1 MTSWILSHIE
11 HQTAGSPTDSSVKWT
26 HLRPYDI
33 ALYLKQAHQVAVS
46 QGCIKRIL
54 RAQGYRHRKPS
65 KSICIGKSPHR
76 NEQFEIIM
84 FLVALFGDMENNPI
98 ISIDTKKKEVLGQL
112 TRNETVLTKVSED
125 GKVTEVFDH
134 DFFF

>member
-1 MTSWILSHIE
+1 
-11 HQTAGSPTDSSVKWT
+11 
-26 HLRPYDI
+26 
-33 ALYLKQAHQVAVS
+33 
-46 QGCIKRIL
+46 
-54 RAQGYRHRKPS
+54 
-65 KSICIGKSPHR
+65 
-76 NEQFEIIM
+76 M